1 MKTVQTV
8 PHMAEITNKVLSWP
22 QNWWDGLDLKIDGGT
37 FSELSTKGG
46 IIVHHVFLGS
56 GSKEFPYEQ
65 GSTKNELKENTSR
78 VEAL

>member
-1 MKTVQTV
+1 MRFVK
-8 PHMAEITNKVLSWP
+8 PIEGADMRCKILG
-22 QNWWDGLDLKIDGGT
+22 DGLDLKIDGGT